1 MRSEIRSLT
10 GLRGLAAV
18 WVMIGHYIGD
28 GPANQTV
35 RDVVEHM
42 YLAVDIFMVLSGFV
56 LARSHDGD
64 FRLPFGAGQVGRF
77 LWRRIAR
84 IYPIYVLSSF
94 VCLLLV
100 VTGIDV
106 WGSPVLSVPMILT
119 NLAMA
124 QSWGGP
130 YDGLNA
136 VSWSISTEWAAN
148 LLFPVFGFLFM
159 RGSMRRSGYAAL
171 ATVLGLVIFAVLSGG
186 NAPDDPPMFGALT
199 WYSFPGSMV
208 RCITEFMLGMYC
220 WRVRRDV
227 PGVAWLGGDGVLV
240 PAVLLMS
247 AMTLDQSM
255 DMAFVLLALGL
266 IIGFSYERS
275 FVAAAFASRVPR
287 FLGMISFSLYLWHI
301 PMLQLAP
308 GVTALMEQSGVW
320 QPWLV
325 GRVVLM
331 LLVIAV
337 SAASFAAVEKPAQR
351 WLLRVFAYWF
361 GGGVARSAPVRPA
374 EIV

>member
-1 MRSEIRSLT
+1 M
-10 GLRGLAAV
+10 

-64 FRLPFGAGQVGRF
+64 FRVPFGIRQVGRF
-77 LWRRIAR
+77 LLRRLAR
-84 IYPIYVLSSF
+84 IYPIYLLSSF
-94 VCLLLV
+94 ACLLLV

-106 WGSPVLSVPMILT
+106 WGSPAISTPMLLT

-124 QSWGGP
+124 QSWGLP

-148 LLFPVFGFLFM
+148 LLFPIFGFLFM
-159 RGSMRRSGYAAL
+159 RGSMRRSVAAAV
-171 ATVLGLVIFAVLSGG
+171 ATVLCLVIFAALSGG
-186 NAPDDPPMFGALT
+186 DAPDDPPTFGALT

-208 RCITEFMLGMYC
+208 RCITEFMLGMFC
-220 WRVRRDV
+220 WRLRRDAA
-227 PGVAWLGGDGVLV
+227 GSSWLGGDD
-240 PAVLLMS
+240 VLLPAILVM
-247 AMTLDQSM
+247 AVMTLNQSM
-255 DMAFVLLALGL
+255 DMAFLALACCL
-266 IIGFSYERS
+266 VIGFSFERS
-275 FVAAAFASRVPR
+275 SVAAVFASRVPR

-308 GVTALMEQSGVW
+308 GITAFMEQSGVW

-325 GRVVLM
+325 GRIVLM

-337 SAASFAAVEKPAQR
+337 SAASFNGIEKPAQR
-351 WLLRVFAYWF
+351 WLQRVFAQWL
-361 GGGVARSAPVRPA
+361 GAGVKQPSPVAAA
-374 EIV
+374 EPG